1 MPLPLRR
8 VIVPVLLLV
17 LTACGAV
24 PAPSPSLS
32 SPLSTDASPTATSS
46 APPGGV
52 VAAPGS
58 DSEVYRPNPKAI
70 TVAIDPGHGGCLD
83 WGVPDPSKRG
93 TAYSEKAMTLGIGLA
108 LQQLLETQ
116 GINVV
121 MTRDRDIALAGDDY
135 PDLDCNGPAWRDVDG
150 DGQAGF
156 EESGRIRTRDE
167 LQARIDLA
175 NVVRA
180 DVLLS
185 IHINSPTENGV
196 PVAIA
201 FSETYYDDETPWGVA
216 RTAQLAQLIQSGVST
231 AFDGVSY
238 EHQDRG
244 IDAKAFYIIARQW
257 ADGDTCE
264 TPGDTWCSPH
274 RALQTPGVLSEVGSI
289 SVADEQDLLV
299 SARGQQ
305 MVAQGIERGLAQY
318 FADRTLSVRYDA
330 LVPGGQAGV
339 AAAAVAGDGPPFLV
353 PELPADTTRLPIRLT
368 NNGSQAWPAGLQLLA
383 GWQASDAPY
392 LATAPP
398 GLASLEVDVPA
409 LAPGESVEVMAN
421 LPPPEGAGRHLLWIS
436 LTDGTQLL
444 SDVGSPALQLA
455 GAGD

>member
-1 MPLPLRR
+1 MPFSLRR
-8 VIVPVLLLV
+8 AIVPVLLLV

-32 SPLSTDASPTATSS
+32 PSSSTDASPAASSS
-46 APPGGV
+46 ARPAGGV

-58 DSEVYRPNPKAI
+58 DSDVYRPNPGAI

-93 TAYSEKAMTLGIGLA
+93 KAYAEKAMTLGIGLA
-108 LQQLLETQ
+108 LQRLLVAQ

-121 MTRDRDIALAGDDY
+121 MTRTSDVALAGDDY
-135 PDLDCNGPAWRDVDG
+135 PDLNCNGPAWRDVDG
-150 DGQAGF
+150 DGRAGF
-156 EESGRIRTRDE
+156 EESGRVRTRDE

-180 DVLLS
+180 DMLLS

-196 PVAIA
+196 PVSIA

-216 RTAQLAQLIQSGVST
+216 RSERLAKLVQSGVSA

-257 ADGDTCE
+257 ATGDTCE

-274 RALQTPGVLSEVGSI
+274 RGLQTPGVLSEVGSI
-289 SVADEQDLLV
+289 SLADEHDLLL
-299 SARGQQ
+299 SDRGQQ

-318 FADRTLSVRYDA
+318 FADRPLSVRYDA
-330 LVPGGQAGV
+330 LVPGGEAGV
-339 AAAAVAGDGPPFLV
+339 APAPAAGDGAPFLV
-353 PELPADTTRLPIRLT
+353 SELPAGTTRLPIRLT
-368 NNGSQAWPAGLQLLA
+368 NNGTEAWPAGLELRA
-383 GWQASDAPY
+383 GWQVSDAPY
-392 LATAPP
+392 LATPP
-398 GLASLEVDVPA
+398 DLQALDVSVPP
-409 LAPGESVEVMAN
+409 LQPGESVDVSAA
-421 LPPPEGAGRHLLWIS
+421 LRSPPAAARALVWLTLAHGA
-436 LTDGTQLL
+436 QLF
-444 SDVGSPALQLA
+444 SDSGSPALQLA
-455 GAGD
+455 LGAH

>member
-1 MPLPLRR
+1 MPFPLRR
-8 VIVPVLLLV
+8 GIVPVLLLV

-32 SPLSTDASPTATSS
+32 PSLPTDASPAATSS

-58 DSEVYRPNPKAI
+58 ESDVYRPNPKAI

-93 TAYSEKAMTLGIGLA
+93 TTYSEKAMTLGIGLA
-108 LQQLLETQ
+108 LQRLLVAQ

-121 MTRDRDIALAGDDY
+121 MTRTSDVALAGDDY
-135 PDLDCNGPAWRDVDG
+135 PDLGCNGPPWRDVDG

-156 EESGRIRTRDE
+156 EQSGRVRTRDE

-201 FSETYYDDETPWGVA
+201 FSETYYDDETPWGVE
-216 RTAQLAQLIQSGVST
+216 RTEQLAKFVQSGVSA

-257 ADGDTCE
+257 AAGDTCE

-274 RALQTPGVLSEVGSI
+274 RGLQTPGVLSEVGSI
-289 SVADEQDLLV
+289 SLADEQDLLV
-299 SARGQQ
+299 SDRGQQ
-305 MVAQGIERGLAQY
+305 MVAQGIEQGLARY
-318 FADRTLSVRYDA
+318 FAARPLSVRYDA
-330 LVPGGQAGV
+330 LVPGGEAGV
-339 AAAAVAGDGPPFLV
+339 APVAAVGDGAPFLV
-353 PELPADTTRLPIRLT
+353 PELPADATRLPIRLT
-368 NNGSQAWPAGLQLLA
+368 NNGSQAWPAGLELRA

-392 LATAPP
+392 LATAPE
-398 GLASLEVDVPA
+398 LQALDVTVPP
-409 LAPGESVEVMAN
+409 LQPGESVEVSAE
-421 LPPPEGAGRHLLWIS
+421 LASPPGDGRALLWMS
-436 LTDGTQLL
+436 LADGTQLL
-444 SDVGSPALQLA
+444 SDAGSPALQLA
-455 GAGD
+455 RGAH